1 MFNAMVKH
9 RIFNIC
15 QVSNFFEVFRLT
27 EYVGWDDIS
36 FKMISIIS
44 YCLIEGEFRES
55 KRKCLED
62 IQRSN

>member
-1 MFNAMVKH
+1 MVKH
-9 RIFNIC
+9 RISSIC
-15 QVSNFFEVFRLT
+15 QVSNFFEVFHLT
-27 EYVGWDDIS
+27 EYVGWDETS
-36 FKMISIIS
+36 FIMIRIKF